1 MKPYLLLMTLY
12 LATNL
17 CYSQPVTLQL
27 LWQTDSVWK
36 VPESVLYHAKQKRLY
51 VSNIDGAPNGK
62 DGKGS
67 IGYMKTNGKGIVV
80 EWITGLHAPK
90 GMALHKHLL
99 YVADLDAVAVIDVKQ
114 QKIITRLPIE
124 GATFLNDISAD
135 PEGNLYVSD
144 SDQKRVHKIAGQ
156 SVTIFADGFTRPNGV
171 LWQPDGLFVLDAGV
185 VWKISNGHK
194 DKIAEG
200 LEGATDGIERLEDGS
215 FLVSCWQGV
224 LYHVMANGHKTILA
238 DSRAQAINTA
248 DIGWN
253 PAKKILYVPTFFKNR
268 IMAYQVKP

>member
-1 MKPYLLLMTLY
+1 MTLY